1 MNTNNEIWVWVEQR
15 NGKLMD
21 VSLQTLGKA
30 LELAKDTNGKV
41 SAVLIGADAGALAGE
56 LVSYGAEKVYLVSD
70 PQLKHYQSN
79 AYTRIISELIT
90 QYKPE
95 IMLFGANII
104 GMDLAPAVAARVR
117 TGLTAHCSDLGI
129 ETIDGKP
136 QLVAT
141 IPGFSGGMIVKISWD
156 EKRPCMATL
165 SSGAAE
171 KPEKDESRQGE
182 IIAVDYQVTEEDQ
195 RIQTIEMVEKQP
207 AATPVEGAAVVV
219 SGGKG
224 VKSNDEVKLVNKL
237 AEVLNAAV
245 GGTRPARDAQWISE
259 DNLIGSSGKTV
270 SPKLFISIGASGA
283 AHYTCGFLKAKYIIA
298 IDKDPKAPIF
308 DVCDLGIQA
317 DLNEIVPSL
326 IEELKTS

>member
-1 MNTNNEIWVWVEQR
+1 MSTNSEVWVWAEQR

-30 LELAKDTNGKV
+30 LELSQDINGRV
-41 SAVLIGADAGALAGE
+41 AAVLIGDDAGALAEE
-56 LVSYGAEKVYLVSD
+56 LVSYGAEKVYLVAD
-70 PQLKHYQSN
+70 AQLKNYQSN
-79 AYTRIISELIT
+79 AYTRIISELIE
-90 QYKPE
+90 QYQPE
-95 IMLFGANII
+95 MMLFGANII

-117 TGLTAHCSDLGI
+117 TGLTAHCSDLHM
-129 ETIDGKP
+129 ETIEGKS

-171 KPEKDESRQGE
+171 KPEQDQARQGE
-182 IIAVDYQVTEEDQ
+182 IITVDYQATEEDLK
-195 RIQTIEMVEKQP
+195 IQTMEMVEKQP
-207 AATPVEGAAVVV
+207 AATPVEGAAIVV

-224 VKSNDEVKLVNKL
+224 VKSEEEVKLVQEL
-237 AEVLNAAV
+237 AEVLGAAV
-245 GGTRPARDAQWISE
+245 GGTRPARDAQWVVE

-283 AHYTCGFLKAKYIIA
+283 AHYSCGFQKAKYVIA
-298 IDKDPKAPIF
+298 IDKDPQAPIF
-308 DVCDLGIQA
+308 EACDLGIQA
-317 DLNEIVPSL
+317 DLNEIVPAL
-326 IEELKTS
+326 IEALKTT

>member
-1 MNTNNEIWVWVEQR
+1 MKTNSEIWVWVEQR

-30 LELAKDTNGKV
+30 LELAKDTTGMV
-41 SAVLIGADAGALAGE
+41 SAVLIGDDPAALGKE
-56 LVSYGAEKVYLVSD
+56 LIAYGAQKVYLVSD

-79 AYTRIISELIT
+79 AYTRIISELIS

-95 IMLFGANII
+95 IMLFGADII

-129 ETIDGKP
+129 ETIGGEK

-171 KPEKDESRQGE
+171 KPEQDQSRQGE
-182 IIAVDYQVTEEDQ
+182 IIAVDYQASEEDLK
-195 RIQTIEMVEKQP
+195 IQTIEMVEKQP
-207 AATPVEGAAVVV
+207 SATPVEGAAIVV

-224 VKSNDEVKLVNKL
+224 VKSNDEVKLIRKL
-237 AEVLNAAV
+237 AEVLNAAI
-245 GGTRPARDAQWISE
+245 GGTRPARDAGWVVD

-270 SPKLFISIGASGA
+270 SPKLFVSVGASGA

-298 IDKDPKAPIF
+298 ICKDPKAPIF

-326 IEELKTS
+326 IEELETQ

>member
-1 MNTNNEIWVWVEQR
+1 MSTNSEVWVWAEQR

-30 LELAKDTNGKV
+30 LELSQDINGRV
-41 SAVLIGADAGALAGE
+41 AAVLIGDDAGALAEE
-56 LVSYGAEKVYLVSD
+56 LVSYGAEKVYLVAD
-70 PQLKHYQSN
+70 AQLKNYQSN
-79 AYTRIISELIT
+79 AYTRIISELIE
-90 QYKPE
+90 QYQPE
-95 IMLFGANII
+95 MMLFGANII

-117 TGLTAHCSDLGI
+117 TGLTAHCSDLKM
-129 ETIDGKP
+129 ETIDGKS

-171 KPEKDESRQGE
+171 KPELDQSRQGG
-182 IIAVDYQVTEEDQ
+182 IITVDYQATEDDLK
-195 RIQTIEMVEKQP
+195 IQTIEMVEKQP
-207 AATPVEGAAVVV
+207 AATPVEGAAIVV

-224 VKSNDEVKLVNKL
+224 VKSEDEVKLIQEL
-237 AEVLNAAV
+237 AKVLGAAV
-245 GGTRPARDAQWISE
+245 GGTRPARDAQWVVE

-283 AHYTCGFLKAKYIIA
+283 AHYSCGFQKAKYVIA
-298 IDKDPKAPIF
+298 IDKDPQAPIF
-308 DVCDLGIQA
+308 EACDLGIQA
-317 DLNEIVPSL
+317 DLNEIVPAL
-326 IEELKTS
+326 IEALKTT

>member
-1 MNTNNEIWVWVEQR
+1 MSTNSEVWVWAEQR

-30 LELAKDTNGKV
+30 LELSQDINGRV
-41 SAVLIGADAGALAGE
+41 AAVLIGDDAGALAEE
-56 LVSYGAEKVYLVSD
+56 LVSYGAEKVYLVAD
-70 PQLKHYQSN
+70 AQLKNYQSN
-79 AYTRIISELIT
+79 AYTRIISELIE
-90 QYKPE
+90 QYQPE
-95 IMLFGANII
+95 MMLFGANII

-117 TGLTAHCSDLGI
+117 TGLTAHCSDLKM
-129 ETIDGKP
+129 ETIDGKS

-171 KPEKDESRQGE
+171 KPEPDQSRQGE
-182 IIAVDYQVTEEDQ
+182 IITVDYQATEEDLK
-195 RIQTIEMVEKQP
+195 IQTMEMVEKQP
-207 AATPVEGAAVVV
+207 AATPVEGAAIVV

-224 VKSNDEVKLVNKL
+224 IKSEDDVKLIQEL
-237 AEVLNAAV
+237 ADVLGAAV
-245 GGTRPARDAQWISE
+245 GGTRPARDAQWVVE

-283 AHYTCGFLKAKYIIA
+283 AHYSCGFQKAKYVIA
-298 IDKDPKAPIF
+298 IDKDPQAPIF
-308 DVCDLGIQA
+308 EVCDLGIQA
-317 DLNEIVPSL
+317 DLNEIVPAL
-326 IEELKTS
+326 IEALKTT

>member
-1 MNTNNEIWVWVEQR
+1 MSTNSEVWVWAEQR

-30 LELAKDTNGKV
+30 LELSQDINGRV
-41 SAVLIGADAGALAGE
+41 AAVLIGDDAGALAEE
-56 LVSYGAEKVYLVSD
+56 LVSYGAEKVYLVAD
-70 PQLKHYQSN
+70 AQLKNYQSN
-79 AYTRIISELIT
+79 AYTRIISELIE
-90 QYKPE
+90 QYQPE
-95 IMLFGANII
+95 MMLFGANII

-117 TGLTAHCSDLGI
+117 TGLTAHCSDLKM
-129 ETIDGKP
+129 ETIDGKS

-171 KPEKDESRQGE
+171 KPEPDQSRQGG
-182 IIAVDYQVTEEDQ
+182 IITVDYQATEEDLK
-195 RIQTIEMVEKQP
+195 IQTIEMVEKQP
-207 AATPVEGAAVVV
+207 AATPVEGAAIVV

-224 VKSNDEVKLVNKL
+224 IKSEDDVKLIQEL
-237 AEVLNAAV
+237 ADVLGAAV
-245 GGTRPARDAQWISE
+245 GGTRPARDAQWVVE

-283 AHYTCGFLKAKYIIA
+283 AHYSCGFQKAKYVIA

-308 DVCDLGIQA
+308 EVCDLGIQA
-317 DLNEIVPSL
+317 DLNEIVPAL
-326 IEELKTS
+326 IEALKTT

>member
-1 MNTNNEIWVWVEQR
+1 MSTNSEVWVWAEQR

-30 LELAKDTNGKV
+30 LELSQDINGRV
-41 SAVLIGADAGALAGE
+41 AAVLIGDDAGALAEE
-56 LVSYGAEKVYLVSD
+56 LVSYGAEKVYLVAD
-70 PQLKHYQSN
+70 AQLKNYQSN
-79 AYTRIISELIT
+79 AYTRIISELIE
-90 QYKPE
+90 QYQPE
-95 IMLFGANII
+95 MMLFGANII

-117 TGLTAHCSDLGI
+117 TGLTAHCSDLKM
-129 ETIDGKP
+129 ETIDGKS

-171 KPEKDESRQGE
+171 KPEPDQSRQGG
-182 IIAVDYQVTEEDQ
+182 IITVDYQATEEDLK
-195 RIQTIEMVEKQP
+195 IQTIEMVEKQP
-207 AATPVEGAAVVV
+207 AATPVEGAAIVV

-224 VKSNDEVKLVNKL
+224 VKSEDDVKLIQEL
-237 AEVLNAAV
+237 ADVLGAAV
-245 GGTRPARDAQWISE
+245 GGTRPARDAQWVVE

-283 AHYTCGFLKAKYIIA
+283 AHYSCGFQKAKYVIA

-308 DVCDLGIQA
+308 EVCDLGIQA
-317 DLNEIVPSL
+317 DLNEIVPAL
-326 IEELKTS
+326 IEALKTT